1 MIFNNFSVGIFT
13 SALLLTATFCF
24 GQQAN
29 VNLDYNPQ
37 KDTEGLDTF

>member
-1 MIFNNFSVGIFT
+1 MNISMKLFHSSIV
-13 SALLLTATFCF
+13 ALILLPAFLR

-37 KDTEGLDTF
+37 KDTEGI